1 MSNYVNSLGQIRV
14 GWRSRVLNT
23 ISLVTPLLDLYGDGI
38 SAAYSLRKLSSSYS
52 GPAIRVRR
60 SIDNSEMDIGFD
72 SNGNLN
78 TTNILDFSSSSD
90 TSSSKLLDYIGG
102 AEVAYSLRK
111 LRNNYSGPLIRVR
124 RSSDNSEMDIGF
136 DSNGIF
142 DSATL
147 LSFVGSVDAHVCVWY
162 DQSGNNK
169 NAYQTVSDKQP
180 RIVIGGVLQTYKG
193 KPIIRNTYANSLVH
207 MVVPVPLSQMV
218 PVSIILSGKIYN
230 LASNTLSNRSDYVG
244 TIPTSSG
251 ISGSPYTLGAYNS
264 YFTVSTR
271 LGDSSTINNYS
282 TSTDS
287 FSLQGHFKIDRLHSM
302 YNRFYNNSSP
312 LNGVTSNNF
321 SGYLSIFGANYQD
334 FVPDMGLYEFIL
346 YTSDKSSNFEVIDSN
361 INSHYSLYSYNS
373 DYVYVT
379 KWYDQSGNS
388 KDISQTTS
396 SDQPAILYP
405 GGHNGPRYIR
415 TINGKPSILF
425 SENNYFKKYLTGPH
439 KVIGDNA
446 VSVFNVF
453 SIDNLYPRSIGWDIG
468 NDSYYQF
475 YAFDVNTYNTP
486 NNSFGF
492 YGNSYPGYSNALTN
506 LNQNLLS
513 IVSNTTAGLPI
524 NSNTY
529 YYINNSK
536 KTLSSSY
543 SGNMPDYSNASRI
556 TVGKFNTFDS
566 NYYGFGSHQEL
577 IIYNTNK
584 LSSLSLINSNINSY
598 YSIYQVDS
606 DAQAFITA
614 SGITDGVQVSAI
626 ITLVTALKTA
636 GIWAKMRA
644 IYPFVG
650 GNATSHK
657 FNLKD
662 PRDLNDAH
670 RLTFVGGWTHSST
683 GAKPDGSTGY
693 ADTNLN
699 TSALS
704 ITDTSYSVYL
714 RTVTNSAYTW
724 PMDLGV
730 FTADYNGRYGLGY
743 ISLDGNSYFV
753 VYNRTTISNSNFNK
767 GFIQYTRT
775 SSSLSKVFYKNNLIN
790 TNTNITSQY
799 SNPNST
805 IYLGALHLGSGIDS
819 YSNRE
824 QSFVSIGTGLTDTEA
839 TTFYNIVQAY
849 QTELGREV

>member
-1 MSNYVNSLGQIRV
+1 MPNFVNSLGQTRV
-14 GWRSRVLNT
+14 GWRSRVYVNT
-23 ISLVTPLLDLYGDGI
+23 LITPLLDLYSEGI
-38 SAAYSLRKLSSSYS
+38 SAAYSLRKLSSTYT
-52 GPAIRVRR
+52 GAAIKVRR

-78 TTNILDFSSSSD
+78 TTNILDFSSSCD

-111 LRNNYSGPLIRVR
+111 LRNSYSGPLIRVR

-147 LSFVGSVDAHVCVWY
+147 LSFIGSVDGHVCVWY

-230 LASNTLSNRSDYVG
+230 LATNVHNNLSYYVG
-244 TIPTSSG
+244 KIPTSTG
-251 ISGSPYTLGAYNS
+251 ISSSPYTLGAYNS
-264 YFTVSTR
+264 YFSISTN
-271 LGDSSTINNYS
+271 LGGSQTINIYS

-287 FSLQGHFKIDRLHSM
+287 FSLQGHFKTNSINSI
-302 YNRFYNNSSP
+302 YNRYYNTSSP
-312 LNGVTSNNF
+312 LNDVVTSNYS

-334 FVPDMGLYEFIL
+334 YVPDMGLYEFIL
-346 YTSDKSSNFEVIDSN
+346 YTSDKSSNYEVIDSN
-361 INSHYSLYSYNS
+361 LNSHYSLYSYNS
-373 DYVYVT
+373 DYVYVS
-379 KWYDQSGNS
+379 KWYDQSGNG
-388 KDISQTTS
+388 KDISQTTAS
-396 SDQPAILYP
+396 NQPAILYP
-405 GGHNGPRYIR
+405 GDQNGPRYIR
-415 TINGKPSILF
+415 TVNGKPSILF
-425 SENNYFKKYLTGPH
+425 SENNYFKKYLTGQH

-492 YGNSYPGYSNALTN
+492 YGNSYPAYSNALTN

-556 TVGKFNTFDS
+556 TVGKFNNFDS
-566 NYYGFGSHQEL
+566 GYYGFGNHQEL

-650 GNATSHK
+650 GTDASHK

-662 PRDLNDAH
+662 PRNLDAAY
-670 RLTFVGGWTHSST
+670 RLVFNGGWVHSST
-683 GAKPDGSTGY
+683 GAKPDGTTGY

-699 TSALS
+699 TSVLS
-704 ITDTSYSVYL
+704 MTNTSYSIYL
-714 RTVTNSAYTW
+714 RTVTSTTYTW

-743 ISLDGNSYFV
+743 ISQDGSSYFD
-753 VYNRTTISNSNFNK
+753 VYNRTTISNTNFGT

-775 SSSLSKVFYKNNLIN
+775 SSNLAKVFYKNNLIS
-790 TNTNITSQY
+790 TNTNSTNTY
-799 SNPNST
+799 SNPNNT
-805 IYLGALHLGSGIDS
+805 VYLGALHLGSGLDS

-824 QSFVSIGTGLTDTEA
+824 QSFVSIGDGLTDAEA
-839 TTFYNIVQAY
+839 TAFYNAVQAY
-849 QTELGREV
+849 QTELGRAV

>member
-1 MSNYVNSLGQIRV
+1 MSNYVNSLGQTRV

-90 TSSSKLLDYIGG
+90 TSSSKLLDYISG

-218 PVSIILSGKIYN
+218 PVSIILSGKIYT
-230 LASNTLSNRSDYVG
+230 LASNVFSNKSDYVG
-244 TIPTSSG
+244 YIPTSSG
-251 ISGSPYTLGAYNS
+251 VASSPYTLGAYDS
-264 YFTVSTR
+264 YFTVSSN
-271 LGDSSTINNYS
+271 LGNSATINTYS

-287 FSLQGHFKIDRLHSM
+287 FSLQGHFNTNSINSI
-302 YNRFYNNSSP
+302 YNRFYNTSAP
-312 LNGVTSNNF
+312 LNNVTANYS
-321 SGYLSIFGANYQD
+321 SGYLSIFGANYKEY
-334 FVPDMGLYEFIL
+334 VPDMGIYEFIL
-346 YTSDKSSNFEVIDSN
+346 YTSDKSSNYAIIDSN
-361 INSHYSLYSYNS
+361 LNSHYSLYSYNI

-379 KWYDQSGNS
+379 KWYDQSGNG
-388 KDISQTTS
+388 KDISQTIANS
-396 SDQPAILYP
+396 QPTILY
-405 GGHNGPRYIR
+405 GGGDNPRYIK
-415 TINGKPSILF
+415 TVNGKPSIYF
-425 SENNYFKKYLTGPH
+425 AYVNNNMQHLTGPH

-453 SIDNLYPRSIGWDIG
+453 SINNRYFRSIGWDIG

-475 YAFDVNTYNTP
+475 YAFDVNTFNSA

-492 YGNSYPGYSNALTN
+492 YGNSYPAYSNALTN

-524 NSNTY
+524 NSNTN

-556 TVGKFNTFDS
+556 TVGKFNSFDS
-566 NYYGFGSHQEL
+566 GYYGFGNHQEL

-626 ITLVTALKTA
+626 ITLVTALKSA
-636 GIWAKMRA
+636 GLWTKMKA

-662 PRDLNDAH
+662 PRDLDVAY

-743 ISLDGNSYFV
+743 ISQDGNSYFDI
-753 VYNRTTISNSNFNK
+753 YNRTTISNSNFNK

-805 IYLGALHLGSGIDS
+805 IYLGALHLGSGLDS